1 MSEIAMK
8 QAVFV
13 LALAISPVATAASG
27 GVPERSIVAVPV
39 ASSEYI
45 VGGPEKILMVG
56 SEAGFED
63 WVRGFRK
70 RALARGIV
78 PGVFDAAFSGV
89 RYDSSIIEKD
99 RNQSE
104 FVKPIWEYLD
114 KAVSDKRVENGRK
127 ALRHYRKL
135 LDQIEA
141 RYAVDK
147 EIVVAIWGLESSFG
161 ENRGDLALI
170 QSLATLAYDG
180 RRGAFFE
187 QQLFAALQIVQGG
200 NVAPQNMTGSWA
212 GAMGHTQFIPT
223 SYLAFAV
230 DYDGDGRRDIW
241 SDDPSDALASTAAYL
256 AKSGWRLHQP
266 WGLEVQLP
274 DDFDYGLTG
283 DRVVKSASEWAALG
297 IRDMKGRKVPNHGSA
312 SLLLPAGA
320 RGAAFLVFPNF
331 KSIEHY
337 NAADAYVIAV
347 GHLSDRLKGGE
358 PIQSNWPRNDRS
370 LQFSE
375 RVELQ
380 ERLTAAGFDTG
391 GTDGKVGPKTIAA
404 VKAFQRSIGMV
415 QDGYASLDILIK
427 LR

>member
-1 MSEIAMK
+1 MK
-8 QAVFV
+8 QAGLI
-13 LALAISPVATAASG
+13 LAIAISPAIAAASG
-27 GVPERSIVAVPV
+27 GLTQNTAMTAPI
-39 ASSEYI
+39 ASDEYI
-45 VGGPEKILMVG
+45 VGGSEKIVMVG
-56 SEAGFED
+56 SESGFVE
-63 WVRGFRK
+63 WVRGFRQ
-70 RALARGIV
+70 RALARGIE
-78 PGVFDAAFSGV
+78 PDIFDSAFSGV
-89 RYDSSIIEKD
+89 NYDSSIIEKD

-114 KAVSDKRVENGRK
+114 KAVSEKRVENGRK
-127 ALRHYRKL
+127 ALRRYRKL
-135 LDQIEA
+135 LDQIEE
-141 RYAVDK
+141 RYGVDK
-147 EIVVAIWGLESSFG
+147 EVVVAIWGLESSFG

-187 QQLFAALQIVQGG
+187 QQLIAALQIVQGG
-200 NVAPQNMTGSWA
+200 NVAPKNMTGSWA

-241 SDDPSDALASTAAYL
+241 SDDPADALASTAAYL
-256 AKSGWRLHQP
+256 AKSGWRLRQP

-274 DDFDYGLTG
+274 SEFDYSLTG
-283 DRVVKSASEWAALG
+283 DRVVKSTSDWAALG
-297 IRDMKGRKVPNHGSA
+297 IRDTKGRQVPNHGSA

-331 KSIEHY
+331 RSIERY

-347 GHLSDRLKGGE
+347 GHLSDRLKGGD
-358 PIQSNWPRNDRS
+358 PIQASWPRNDRS
-370 LQFSE
+370 LQFAE

-415 QDGYASLDILIK
+415 QDGYASLDILTK